1 MRIQTYRINNTHTMF
16 IVNFQTGNVW
26 NGGITASGEL
36 SEKDYLIRD
45 GIAFMKIE
53 LSWFKFVWSNLD
65 LDSRQIESLERL
77 TTKAILD

>member
-1 MRIQTYRINNTHTMF
+1 MRIQNYRINDNMY

-26 NGGITASGEL
+26 NGGVRDDGTL

-45 GIAFMKIE
+45 GIAFMKRSM
-53 LSWFKFVWSNLD
+53 SWFKFVWSNLD
-65 LDSRQIESLERL
+65 LDSRQIESLEWL